1 MAIRGDD
8 ELAELVGQVPG
19 VKVMRH
25 YRGDPPHAENC
36 YLQVAAEDEA
46 AVHRLCRLSAR
57 ANAPL
62 HVYEQSE
69 SELRYTLVVNNYSR
83 RVLLFSH

>member
-1 MAIRGDD
+1 MHRDD

-25 YRGDPPHAENC
+25 YRGDHHAENY
-36 YLQVAAEDEA
+36 YLHLAAEDEA

-62 HVYEQSE
+62 QVYEQSE
-69 SELRYTLVVNNYSR
+69 TELRYTLIVNEYSR
-83 RVLLFSH
+83 SCICRNPAR